1 MKNIF
6 RFSTPLVALA
16 LIVAMSATST
26 PAKGTRGLAT
36 ITGTVRDNR
45 GLPLGGAVI
54 QSLRDGANQLV
65 KQTYTAA
72 NGSFALK
79 IPAGR
84 YSLKAIAQGFS
95 EVVFSSVQVNPSAE
109 IAYRFNLEPA
119 SSAKTLVNQ
128 RNDKDNVK
136 WTLRSV
142 QSQRSI
148 FQAKEGQD
156 ATVAAVE
163 NSEQAA
169 KETAEATEGL
179 RTDDKGRV
187 RTQGVVETYFAS
199 SESAFAPGYEGVN
212 FAVAMPA
219 SERIDLIFAGQSGV
233 GEGAPQR
240 FEATARVRLDDRHRL
255 NLSGGAARLFAVL
268 DGKPTEKHALSQMS
282 VRAVDEWIV
291 RDGVVV
297 VMGLDYS
304 RFLGAGNAASLSPRL
319 GIQFDANA
327 RTRVKAAYAP
337 GGNETE
343 QQSVASFEDGDVVF
357 KRAANQPVAFV
368 GGRAVM
374 GRSRRLEFGVERE
387 LDNRSRME
395 ATAFLD
401 MTSGRGVGLMA
412 MPLSAFSGDTAAA
425 IINIS
430 NQEGSARGL
439 RLVYSRRLNHVWS
452 AAAGYSFGRGQRLS
466 PNGFTNPADLFNN
479 GFFQT
484 AAFQFAG
491 DWSSTGTH
499 VQTVFRF
506 SPQATVFAI
515 DPFAGRLAVYDPSLS
530 VQVSQDL
537 PTFGLPVRAQ
547 AIIDARNLL
556 DFQSR
561 INNGERIFEV
571 GPNGRSLRGGILV
584 RF

>member
-1 MKNIF
+1 MKTSF

-16 LIVAMSATST
+16 VIVAMSATSS

-54 QSLRDGANQLV
+54 QLLRDGANQLV

-84 YSLKAIAQGFS
+84 YSLKAVAQGFS

-119 SSAKTLVNQ
+119 NSPKTLVNQ

-148 FQAKEGQD
+148 FQAKEGAD

-163 NSEQAA
+163 NSDQAA
-169 KETAEATEGL
+169 QTAEATEGL

-268 DGKPTEKHALSQMS
+268 DGKPTEKRALSQMS

-304 RFLGAGNAASLSPRL
+304 RFLGAGNAASLNPRL

-357 KRAANQPVAFV
+357 RRPANQPVAFV

-387 LDNRSRME
+387 LDNRSRVE

-401 MTSGRGVGLMA
+401 MTSGRGVGVMA

-425 IINIS
+425 IMSIS

-452 AAAGYSFGRGQRLS
+452 AAAGYSFGRGQKLS
-466 PNGFTNPADLFNN
+466 PNVFSNPADLFSN

-484 AAFQFAG
+484 AAFQFAA
-491 DWSSTGTH
+491 DWSSSGTH

-537 PTFGLPVRAQ
+537 PRFGLPVRAQ

-561 INNGERIFEV
+561 INNGEKIFEV